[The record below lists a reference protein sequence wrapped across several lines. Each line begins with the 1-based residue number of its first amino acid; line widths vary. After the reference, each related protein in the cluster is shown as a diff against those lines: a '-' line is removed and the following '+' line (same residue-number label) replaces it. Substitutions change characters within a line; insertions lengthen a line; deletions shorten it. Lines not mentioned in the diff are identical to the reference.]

1 MNYIE
6 VFPMEILQGFTEN
19 ESYILMLMEPLSGK
33 SIPVL
38 IGNNEAQ
45 NIIMAQEDIHGQ
57 RPMTHEL
64 MHHIMKEFTLSL
76 KKVTI
81 DRFEEGVFYASLY
94 ITDGFY
100 DHRIDSRT
108 SDAVT
113 QAILWGTSIWMND
126 EIIRDTGIDA
136 STLVDG
142 APPVQET
149 ESREQLEQKLR
160 ECEEKEDFERAAEIA
175 KKLKELDS

>member
-45 NIIMAQEDIHGQ
+45 NIIMAQEAIHSQ
-57 RPMTHEL
+57 RPMTHDL
-64 MHHIMKEFTLSL
+64 MFNIMKEFTLTL

-81 DRFEEGVFYASLY
+81 DRFQEGVFFASLH
-94 ITDGFY
+94 ISDGFY

-113 QAILWGTSIWMND
+113 QAIMWGTSIWMND
-126 EIIRDTGIDA
+126 EIIRDTGIDGA
-136 STLVDG
+136 TLVNG
-142 APPVQET
+142 VQPLQEP
-149 ESREQLEQKLR
+149 ESREILEQKLH
-160 ECEEKEDFERAAEIA
+160 ECEANEDFEQAAEIA
-175 KKLKELDS
+175 KKLKQLDS